1 LTTAN
6 SSIHSNRLSYLHQ
19 PYATMFSSVAFRA
32 TRLPT
37 TTSLSARAFS
47 STALASAARMSI
59 VGRLA
64 AAPEE
69 FTTANDRT
77 LVRYALGTSYGKP
90 ENRKTSWFK
99 ITAFSEGAQKDFL
112 LNLPKG

>member
-1 LTTAN
+1 
-6 SSIHSNRLSYLHQ
+6 
-19 PYATMFSSVAFRA
+19 MFSTVAFRA
-32 TRLPT
+32 TRLPAAS
-37 TTSLSARAFS
+37 SLSARAFS
-47 STALASAARMSI
+47 STAFASAARMSI

-69 FTTANDRT
+69 VPTTNDRT
-77 LVRYALGTSYGKP
+77 IVRYSLGTSYGKP
-90 ENRKTSWFK
+90 ENRKTSWFR